1 MAAIPPP
8 LTLPLRPGRQNAS
21 TFNLASSDSS
31 DSEDDVPLPFP
42 AALPRTDFLATEFQ
56 PAAYLSALPHRHQT
70 LEDLRSDLRERT
82 ATISAE
88 LLELVN
94 SNYTAFLSLGS
105 ELRGGDEKVEDVKV
119 SLLGFRRA
127 IEEVKEKVSE
137 RRRTTESLTN
147 ELRDVRSDIEQ
158 GRTML
163 EVSERLSTL
172 EETLALD
179 SLPQKKETS
188 EWDDD
193 SEDDDEELEEE
204 AVDGL
209 IGSPPSKL
217 LASARECSHVAAL
230 ISKLDE
236 KNAFVAKLRAR
247 LTKCRN
253 TLLLDLNNALKEAR
267 AAGTKGQGRVLGY
280 LGVYRVLDA
289 QGDAVKTLRGR

>member
-1 MAAIPPP
+1 MADFTLP
-8 LTLPLRPGRQNAS
+8 LTLPRRSGRQNAS
-21 TFNLASSDSS
+21 TFNLGSSNSSDT
-31 DSEDDVPLPFP
+31 EDDAPLPFP

-127 IEEVKEKVSE
+127 VEEVKEKVSE
-137 RRRTTESLTN
+137 RRRDADLLTN
-147 ELRDVRSDIEQ
+147 ELRDIR
-158 GRTML
+158 
-163 EVSERLSTL
+163 
-172 EETLALD
+172 
-179 SLPQKKETS
+179 LPQRKETTD
-188 EWDDD
+188 WNDD
-193 SEDDDEELEEE
+193 SEDEEEFEEE
-204 AVDGL
+204 AVEGL

-217 LASARECSHVAAL
+217 LASARECSHITAL
-230 ISKLDE
+230 IGKLDDSSS
-236 KNAFVAKLRAR
+236 FVVKLRAR

-267 AAGTKGQGRVLGY
+267 AAGTKGQGRVMGY
-280 LGVYRVLDA
+280 LGVYRALDA
-289 QGDAVKTLRGR
+289 QGEAVKVLRGR

>member
-1 MAAIPPP
+1 MADLAFPR
-8 LTLPLRPGRQNAS
+8 RPGRQTAS
-21 TFNLASSDSS
+21 AFNLPSSDSS
-31 DSEDDVPLPFP
+31 DYEDDVPLPFP
-42 AALPRTDFLATEFQ
+42 AALPRTDFLAAEFQ

-82 ATISAE
+82 ATISTE

-105 ELRGGDEKVEDVKV
+105 ELRGGDEKVENVKV

-127 IEEVKEKVSE
+127 VEEVKEKVSE
-137 RRRTTESLTN
+137 RTRDAESLTN
-147 ELRDVRSDIEQ
+147 ELRGIRTDIEQ
-158 GRTML
+158 GRAML
-163 EVSERLSTL
+163 QVSERLSTL
-172 EETLALD
+172 EEILALD
-179 SLPQKKETS
+179 SLPRNKEAT

-193 SEDDDEELEEE
+193 SDDDDDELGQE
-204 AVDGL
+204 AVEGL

-217 LASARECSHVAAL
+217 LASARECSQVAAL
-230 ISKLDE
+230 IGTLDE
-236 KNAFVAKLRAR
+236 SHAFVAKLKAR

-289 QGDAVKTLRGR
+289 QSDAVKALRGR

>member
-1 MAAIPPP
+1 MADFT
-8 LTLPLRPGRQNAS
+8 LTLPRRPGRQNAS
-21 TFNLASSDSS
+21 TFNLGSSNSSDT
-31 DSEDDVPLPFP
+31 EDDAPLPFP

-127 IEEVKEKVSE
+127 VEEVKEKVSE
-137 RRRTTESLTN
+137 RRRDADSLTS
-147 ELRDVRSDIEQ
+147 ELRDIRSDIEQ
-158 GRTML
+158 GRAML
-163 EVSERLSTL
+163 EVSERLSSL

-179 SLPQKKETS
+179 SLPQKKEATD
-188 EWDDD
+188 WDDD
-193 SEDDDEELEEE
+193 SEDDEEFEAE
-204 AVDGL
+204 AVEGL

-217 LASARECSHVAAL
+217 LASARDCNHITAL
-230 ISKLDE
+230 ISKLDDS
-236 KNAFVAKLRAR
+236 NAFVAKLRAR

-267 AAGTKGQGRVLGY
+267 AAGTKGQGRVMGY
-280 LGVYRVLDA
+280 LGVYRALDA
-289 QGDAVKTLRGR
+289 QGDAVKVLRGR

>member
-1 MAAIPPP
+1 MADFTLP
-8 LTLPLRPGRQNAS
+8 LTLPQRSGRQNAS
-21 TFNLASSDSS
+21 IFNLASSSSS
-31 DSEDDVPLPFP
+31 DTEDDVPLPFP

-82 ATISAE
+82 ATISTE

-127 IEEVKEKVSE
+127 VEEVKEKVSE
-137 RRRTTESLTN
+137 RRRDAESLTT
-147 ELRDVRSDIEQ
+147 ELRDIRSDIEQ
-158 GRTML
+158 GRAML
-163 EVSERLSTL
+163 EVSERLSSL

-179 SLPQKKETS
+179 SLPQKKETT

-193 SEDDDEELEEE
+193 SEDDEEFEEE
-204 AVDGL
+204 AVEGL

-217 LASARECSHVAAL
+217 LASARECSQITAL
-230 ISKLDE
+230 IGKLDDS
-236 KNAFVAKLRAR
+236 NAFVVKLRAR

-267 AAGTKGQGRVLGY
+267 AAGTKGQGRVMGY
-280 LGVYRVLDA
+280 LGVYRALDA
-289 QGDAVKTLRGR
+289 QGDAIKVLRGR

>member
-1 MAAIPPP
+1 MADFTLP
-8 LTLPLRPGRQNAS
+8 LTLPQRPGRQNAS
-21 TFNLASSDSS
+21 TFNLASSSSS
-31 DSEDDVPLPFP
+31 DTEDDVPLPFP
-42 AALPRTDFLATEFQ
+42 AALPRTDFLVTEFQ

-82 ATISAE
+82 ATISTE

-127 IEEVKEKVSE
+127 VEEVKEKVSE
-137 RRRTTESLTN
+137 RRRDAESLTN
-147 ELRDVRSDIEQ
+147 ELRDIRSDIEQ
-158 GRTML
+158 GRAML
-163 EVSERLSTL
+163 EVSERLSSL

-179 SLPQKKETS
+179 SLPQKKETT

-193 SEDDDEELEEE
+193 SEDEELEEE
-204 AVDGL
+204 AVEGL

-217 LASARECSHVAAL
+217 LASARECSQITAL
-230 ISKLDE
+230 IGKLDDS
-236 KNAFVAKLRAR
+236 NAFVVKLRAR

-267 AAGTKGQGRVLGY
+267 AAGAKGQGRVMGY
-280 LGVYRVLDA
+280 LGVYRALDA
-289 QGDAVKTLRGR
+289 QGDAIKVLRGR

>member
-1 MAAIPPP
+1 MADFTLP
-8 LTLPLRPGRQNAS
+8 LTLPRRPGRQNAS
-21 TFNLASSDSS
+21 TFNLGSSNSSDT
-31 DSEDDVPLPFP
+31 EDDAPLPFP

-82 ATISAE
+82 ATISSE

-127 IEEVKEKVSE
+127 VEEVKEKVSE
-137 RRRTTESLTN
+137 RRRDAESLTN
-147 ELRDVRSDIEQ
+147 ELRDIRSDIEQ
-158 GRTML
+158 GRAML
-163 EVSERLSTL
+163 EVSERLSSL

-179 SLPQKKETS
+179 SLPQKKEAAD
-188 EWDDD
+188 WDDD
-193 SEDDDEELEEE
+193 SEDEEFEEE
-204 AVDGL
+204 AVKGL

-217 LASARECSHVAAL
+217 LASARECSHITAL
-230 ISKLDE
+230 IGKLDDS
-236 KNAFVAKLRAR
+236 NAFVVKLRAR

-267 AAGTKGQGRVLGY
+267 AAGAKGQGRVMGY
-280 LGVYRVLDA
+280 LSVYRALDA
-289 QGDAVKTLRGR
+289 QGEAVKALRGR

>member
-1 MAAIPPP
+1 MANIPPP
-8 LTLPLRPGRQNAS
+8 LSLPQRVGRPAIS
-21 TFNLASSDSS
+21 TFNLPSSDSS
-31 DSEDDVPLPFP
+31 DAEDDVPLPFP

-56 PAAYLSALPHRHQT
+56 PAEYLSALPHRHQT

-82 ATISAE
+82 ATISTE

-127 IEEVKEKVSE
+127 VEEVKEKVSE
-137 RRRTTESLTN
+137 RRRDAESLTN

-158 GRTML
+158 GRAML
-163 EVSERLSTL
+163 EISERLSTL

-179 SLPQKKETS
+179 SLPKREAA

-193 SEDDDEELEEE
+193 SEDDEELEAE
-204 AVDGL
+204 AVEGL
-209 IGSPPSKL
+209 IGSPPSQL
-217 LASARECSHVAAL
+217 LASARECSQVGIL
-230 ISKLDE
+230 IGKLDE

-247 LTKCRN
+247 LMKCRN

-267 AAGTKGQGRVLGY
+267 AAGVKGQGRVLGY

-289 QGDAVKTLRGR
+289 QGDAVKALRGR

>member
-1 MAAIPPP
+1 MANIPPP
-8 LTLPLRPGRQNAS
+8 LSLPARPSRPALS
-21 TFNLASSDSS
+21 TFNLPSSDSS
-31 DSEDDVPLPFP
+31 DAEDDVPLPFP

-56 PAAYLSALPHRHQT
+56 PAEYLSALPHRHQT

-82 ATISAE
+82 ATISTE

-127 IEEVKEKVSE
+127 VEEVKEKVSE
-137 RRRTTESLTN
+137 RRRDAESLTN

-158 GRTML
+158 GRAML

-179 SLPQKKETS
+179 SLPKKEAA

-193 SEDDDEELEEE
+193 SEEDEELEAE

-209 IGSPPSKL
+209 IGSPPHNYWP
-217 LASARECSHVAAL
+217 RP
-230 ISKLDE
+230 LDE

-247 LTKCRN
+247 LMKCRN

-289 QGDAVKTLRGR
+289 QGDAVKALRGR

>member
-1 MAAIPPP
+1 MADFTLP
-8 LTLPLRPGRQNAS
+8 LTLPARPGRQNAS
-21 TFNLASSDSS
+21 PFNLASSNSS
-31 DSEDDVPLPFP
+31 DTEDDLPLPFP

-82 ATISAE
+82 ATISTE

-127 IEEVKEKVSE
+127 VEEVKEKVSE
-137 RRRTTESLTN
+137 RRRDAESLTN
-147 ELRDVRSDIEQ
+147 ELRDIRSDIEQ
-158 GRTML
+158 GRAML
-163 EVSERLSTL
+163 EVSERLSSL

-179 SLPQKKETS
+179 SLPRKKETT

-193 SEDDDEELEEE
+193 SEDDEEFEEE
-204 AVDGL
+204 TVEGL

-217 LASARECSHVAAL
+217 LASARECSRITAL
-230 ISKLDE
+230 IGKLDDS
-236 KNAFVAKLRAR
+236 NAFVAKLRAR

-267 AAGTKGQGRVLGY
+267 AAGTKGQSRVMGY
-280 LGVYRVLDA
+280 LGVYRTLDA
-289 QGDAVKTLRGR
+289 QGDAVKALRGR

>member
-1 MAAIPPP
+1 MADFTLP
-8 LTLPLRPGRQNAS
+8 LTLPRRPGRLNAS
-21 TFNLASSDSS
+21 AFNLASSESS
-31 DSEDDVPLPFP
+31 DAEDDVPLPFP

-82 ATISAE
+82 ATISTE

-127 IEEVKEKVSE
+127 VEEVKEKVSE
-137 RRRTTESLTN
+137 RRRDAESLTD
-147 ELRDVRSDIEQ
+147 ELRDIRSDIEQ
-158 GRTML
+158 GRAML
-163 EVSERLSTL
+163 EVSERLSSL

-193 SEDDDEELEEE
+193 SEDDEEYEEE
-204 AVDGL
+204 AVEGL

-217 LASARECSHVAAL
+217 LASARECSQITAL
-230 ISKLDE
+230 IGKLDDS
-236 KNAFVAKLRAR
+236 NAFVVKLRAR

-267 AAGTKGQGRVLGY
+267 AAGTKGQSRVMGY
-280 LGVYRVLDA
+280 LGVYRALDA
-289 QGDAVKTLRGR
+289 QGDAVKALRGR

>member
-1 MAAIPPP
+1 MANFTLP
-8 LTLPLRPGRQNAS
+8 LTLPRRSGRQNAS
-21 TFNLASSDSS
+21 TFNLGSSNSSDT
-31 DSEDDVPLPFP
+31 EDDAPLPFP
-42 AALPRTDFLATEFQ
+42 AALPRTDFLTGEFQ

-127 IEEVKEKVSE
+127 VEEVKEKVSE
-137 RRRTTESLTN
+137 RRRDTESLTN
-147 ELRDVRSDIEQ
+147 ELRDIRSDIEQ
-158 GRTML
+158 GRSML
-163 EVSERLSTL
+163 EVSERLSSL

-179 SLPQKKETS
+179 SLPQKKETGD
-188 EWDDD
+188 WDDD
-193 SEDDDEELEEE
+193 SEDEEFEEE
-204 AVDGL
+204 AVEGL

-217 LASARECSHVAAL
+217 LTSARECSYITAL
-230 ISKLDE
+230 IGKLDDS
-236 KNAFVAKLRAR
+236 NSFVVKLRAR

-267 AAGTKGQGRVLGY
+267 AAGTKGQGRVMGY
-280 LGVYRVLDA
+280 LGVYRALDA
-289 QGDAVKTLRGR
+289 QGEAVKVLRGR

>member
-1 MAAIPPP
+1 MADFTLP
-8 LTLPLRPGRQNAS
+8 LTLPRRSGRQNAS
-21 TFNLASSDSS
+21 TFNLGSSNSSDT
-31 DSEDDVPLPFP
+31 DDDAPLPFP

-127 IEEVKEKVSE
+127 VEEVKEKVSE
-137 RRRTTESLTN
+137 RRRDADSLTN
-147 ELRDVRSDIEQ
+147 ELRDIRSDIEQ
-158 GRTML
+158 GRAML
-163 EVSERLSTL
+163 EVSERLSSL

-179 SLPQKKETS
+179 SLPQKKETAD
-188 EWDDD
+188 WDDD
-193 SEDDDEELEEE
+193 SEDDEEFEQE
-204 AVDGL
+204 AVKGL
-209 IGSPPSKL
+209 TGSPPSKL
-217 LASARECSHVAAL
+217 LASARECSHITAL
-230 ISKLDE
+230 IGKLDDS
-236 KNAFVAKLRAR
+236 NAFVAKLRAR

-267 AAGTKGQGRVLGY
+267 AAGTKGQGRVMGY
-280 LGVYRVLDA
+280 LGVYRALDA
-289 QGDAVKTLRGR
+289 HGEAVKVLRGR

>member
-1 MAAIPPP
+1 MADLTLP
-8 LTLPLRPGRQNAS
+8 LTLPRRPGRQTTS
-21 TFNLASSDSS
+21 TFNLPSSDSS
-31 DSEDDVPLPFP
+31 DTEDDAPLPFP
-42 AALPRTDFLATEFQ
+42 AALPRTDFLATDFQ

-82 ATISAE
+82 ATISTE

-127 IEEVKEKVSE
+127 VEEVKEKVSE
-137 RRRTTESLTN
+137 RRKDAESLTN
-147 ELRDVRSDIEQ
+147 ELRDIRSDIEQ
-158 GRTML
+158 GRAML

-179 SLPQKKETS
+179 SLPQKKKAA
-188 EWDDD
+188 EWDSD
-193 SEDDDEELEEE
+193 SDDDEELGEE

-217 LASARECSHVAAL
+217 LASARDCSQVAAL
-230 ISKLDE
+230 IGKLDE
-236 KNAFVAKLRAR
+236 SHAFVAKLKAR
-247 LTKCRN
+247 LAKCRN

-267 AAGTKGQGRVLGY
+267 AAGAKGQGRVLGY

-289 QGDAVKTLRGR
+289 QGDAIKALRGR

>member
-1 MAAIPPP
+1 MADFT
-8 LTLPLRPGRQNAS
+8 LTLPRRPGRQNAS
-21 TFNLASSDSS
+21 TFNLPSSESSDT
-31 DSEDDVPLPFP
+31 EDDVPLPFP

-82 ATISAE
+82 ATISTE

-127 IEEVKEKVSE
+127 VEEVKEKVSE
-137 RRRTTESLTN
+137 RRRDAESLTN

-158 GRTML
+158 GRAML
-163 EVSERLSTL
+163 EVSERLSSL

-179 SLPQKKETS
+179 SLPQKKENT

-193 SEDDDEELEEE
+193 SDDDEELEEE

-209 IGSPPSKL
+209 VGSPPSKL
-217 LASARECSHVAAL
+217 LASAHECSQAAAL
-230 ISKLDE
+230 IGKLDDN
-236 KNAFVAKLRAR
+236 NAFVAKLRAR

-289 QGDAVKTLRGR
+289 QGDAVKALRGR

>member
-1 MAAIPPP
+1 MADFTLP
-8 LTLPLRPGRQNAS
+8 LTLPRRQNAP
-21 TFNLASSDSS
+21 TFNLGSSNSSDT
-31 DSEDDVPLPFP
+31 EDDAPLPFP
-42 AALPRTDFLATEFQ
+42 AALPRSDFLATEFQ

-127 IEEVKEKVSE
+127 VEEVKEKVSE
-137 RRRTTESLTN
+137 RRRDADSLTN
-147 ELRDVRSDIEQ
+147 ELRDVRSEIEQ
-158 GRTML
+158 GRAML
-163 EVSERLSTL
+163 EVSERLSSL

-179 SLPQKKETS
+179 SLPQKKATAD
-188 EWDDD
+188 WDND
-193 SEDDDEELEEE
+193 SEDDEEVEEE
-204 AVDGL
+204 AVEGL

-217 LASARECSHVAAL
+217 LASARECSHIAAL
-230 ISKLDE
+230 IGKLDDS
-236 KNAFVAKLRAR
+236 NAFVAKLRAR

-280 LGVYRVLDA
+280 LGVYRALDA
-289 QGDAVKTLRGR
+289 QGDAVKALRGR